1 MENYIDQQRSIRI
14 AQLRQPE
21 PEKLRN
27 LLELKLAAAS
37 ISDAEHWIDFAFGI
51 DYKHVGLSSQTY
63 LMHPLRVAILNLES
77 VEFPS
82 KNGFVLAL
90 FHNILEVSTL
100 TLPHL
105 KELFGK
111 TIAESIETLTVDR
124 TRQWDWSYKQ
134 SYYNGILQ
142 SEDWVG
148 QVKIVDKLDNLYTL
162 FLNPDAQIRDKY
174 LAEVERWIIPMA
186 EQLLPTVVNLL
197 IDLTKET
204 RNREY
209 GAIDFGNL
217 E

>member
-27 LLELKLAAAS
+27 LLELKLAAAG
-37 ISDAEHWIDFAFGI
+37 ISGAEHWIDFAFGI
-51 DYKHVGLSSQTY
+51 DYKHVGLSSPTY

-82 KNGFVLAL
+82 KDGFVLAL

-100 TLPHL
+100 TLPRL

-142 SEDWVG
+142 SEDSVG

-186 EQLLPTVVNLL
+186 EQLLPAVVNLL

-209 GAIDFGNL
+209 GAVDFGNL

>member
-27 LLELKLAAAS
+27 LLELKLAAAG

-51 DYKHVGLSSQTY
+51 DYKHVGLSSPTY

-82 KNGFVLAL
+82 KDGFVLAL

-100 TLPHL
+100 TLPRL

-142 SEDWVG
+142 SEDSVG

-186 EQLLPTVVNLL
+186 EQLLPAVVNLL

-209 GAIDFGNL
+209 GAVDFGNL

>member
-27 LLELKLAAAS
+27 LLELKLAAAG

-51 DYKHVGLSSQTY
+51 DYKHVGLSSPAY

-100 TLPHL
+100 TLPRL

-174 LAEVERWIIPMA
+174 LAEVERWVIPMA
-186 EQLLPTVVNLL
+186 EQLLPAVVNLL

-209 GAIDFGNL
+209 GAVDFGNL

>member
-100 TLPHL
+100 TLPRL
-105 KELFGK
+105 NELFGK
-111 TIAESIETLTVDR
+111 TIAESIEILTVDR

-174 LAEVERWIIPMA
+174 LAEVERWVIPMA
-186 EQLLPTVVNLL
+186 EQLLPAVVNLL

-209 GAIDFGNL
+209 GAINFDNL

>member
-27 LLELKLAAAS
+27 LLELKLAAAG

-51 DYKHVGLSSQTY
+51 DYKHVGLSSPTY

-82 KNGFVLAL
+82 KDGFVLAL

-100 TLPHL
+100 TLPRL

-111 TIAESIETLTVDR
+111 TIAKSIETLTVDR

-142 SEDWVG
+142 SEDSVG

-186 EQLLPTVVNLL
+186 EQLLPAVVNLL

-209 GAIDFGNL
+209 GAVDFGNL

>member
-100 TLPHL
+100 TLPRL

-174 LAEVERWIIPMA
+174 LAEVERWVIPMA
-186 EQLLPTVVNLL
+186 EQLLPAVVNLL

-209 GAIDFGNL
+209 GAIDFGSL